1 MEGIHLFPQDDRIKA
16 ITAELRRLILAQKI
30 SADEFT
36 AALFL
41 MKSNLAGISS
51 MDLQKGGK
59 CLVEEIE
66 LFRSLGYIQ

>member
-1 MEGIHLFPQDDRIKA
+1 MEGIHLFPHDDRIKA
-16 ITAELRRLILAQKI
+16 IAAELRRLILAQKI
-30 SADEFT
+30 SADELT

-59 CLVEEIE
+59 GLVEEIE

>member
-16 ITAELRRLILAQKI
+16 IAAELRRLILAQKI
-30 SADEFT
+30 SADELT

-41 MKSNLAGISS
+41 LKSNLAGISS
-51 MDLQKGGK
+51 MDLQKAGK
-59 CLVEEIE
+59 GLVEEIE